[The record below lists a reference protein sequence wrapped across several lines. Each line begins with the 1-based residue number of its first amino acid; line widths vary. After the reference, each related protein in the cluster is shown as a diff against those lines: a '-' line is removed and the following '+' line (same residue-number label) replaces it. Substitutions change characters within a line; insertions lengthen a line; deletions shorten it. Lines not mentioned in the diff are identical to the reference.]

1 VGAARIAVVDGTG
14 ARNPA
19 LKLSQEMTGMERT
32 FVMVKPDGVKR
43 GLVGQ
48 IIARFERC
56 GLKLI
61 GLKMTHPTKKLVEAH
76 YPSTDKWFTI
86 VGEKTLTSYEELG
99 LDPREHL
106 GTDSALEIGKTV
118 KKWLVDFI
126 SSGPVVCMV
135 WEGNHAIENVRRIVG
150 NTLPMKAQPGTI
162 RGDFTIDS
170 PDLANIKHRPIR
182 NIVHASGDPEEAAHE
197 VSLWFSEGELFD
209 YLRVDAEIM
218 FG

>member
-1 VGAARIAVVDGTG
+1 
-14 ARNPA
+14 
-19 LKLSQEMTGMERT
+19 MEQT

-48 IIARFERC
+48 ILSRFERC
-56 GLKLI
+56 GLKLV
-61 GLKMTHPTKKLVEAH
+61 GLKMIHPTKTRVEKH
-76 YPSTDKWFTI
+76 YPSTEKWFTI
-86 VGEKTLTSYEELG
+86 VGEKTLNSYAELG
-99 LDPREHL
+99 LDPKEHL
-106 GTDSALEIGKTV
+106 GTDSAVEIGKTV

-135 WEGNHAIENVRRIVG
+135 WEGNHAIQNVRRIVG
-150 NTLPMKAQPGTI
+150 NTLPIKAQPGTI

-197 VSLWFSEGELFD
+197 ISLWFTNEELHI
-209 YLRVDAEIM
+209 YQRVDAEIM